1 MRLLLSLAIFIISFQ
16 SLVAQHILKG
26 QVVSEENGDPLAYA
40 SVIVDE
46 KNEVLTNIDG
56 SFQISY
62 TSKDSILEISYVG
75 FQKKYVSISP
85 YIDFTFIKLKPIASS
100 LDAVMLYSKENP
112 ANRIIRNAIGNKL
125 KNDPEEALKS
135 FKYKS
140 YNKFLIDNQS
150 SGLQVRADTSNSA
163 IETIVNE
170 GRAYLSER
178 VSTHLFSK
186 SKTKKEIVEAI
197 KTAGFKKPVYEVLAL
212 KAQALSLYKNDYQIF
227 DTEYAGPLANGAF
240 RNYSYKII
248 DTTSIDARPS
258 YVIYFKPKREKKVA
272 GLEGILYL
280 DTLSFAIQRAKAQLK
295 GAVDLEVNHNYHYYK
310 EQDVWFPSNQSLT
323 VKPGT
328 GGKDISVFG
337 GSISLGTVQRN
348 RSIMNGV
355 IGSGDVATDLFLE
368 SSTIN
373 YDIILNQDVP
383 VQRFSSDV
391 KVSNDANDKE
401 ITYWEAN
408 RQIPFSAK
416 DELTEVTVDSIIK
429 ARNIERKITVKKAI
443 SNGHYPAGFWNFDLS
458 KFIKYNNY
466 EGIRLG
472 AGGTTNSSFSD
483 NMRIHGYLVYGFK
496 DDKFKYGIGAGKLL
510 NKRTGTWLD
519 LKYSDDIREVG
530 SYKYIRG
537 INDFSILEPRFVN
550 ISYYYRYKSIQ
561 AGITHRIA
569 PTLESEL
576 TLDQSAISQIGNYAY
591 LNNNKLFQ
599 DYTITEATIGF
610 LFRPYSNFLNTPES
624 HIILDKGY
632 PQFTGQISKSFS
644 GLLNGDFDF
653 TKVGLKIEY
662 QVNRLDLSNTQ
673 FTLEGNYAF
682 GDLPLTHAFHAFPNN
697 PNKVEVLDRFSVA
710 GKIAFETMYFNEFFS
725 DRQAALHIRHQ
736 FRPIPITDSFRP
748 ELVLVN
754 RFIIGDFSNMDAH
767 KNIEFKSLKH
777 GFSEAGLELNKIY
790 AGLGL
795 SFAYRYGA
803 YHLPSFKE
811 NFSLK
816 FTFQLKI

>member
-1 MRLLLSLAIFIISFQ
+1 MRLILSLAIFIISYQ
-16 SLVAQHILKG
+16 SLMAQHSIKG
-26 QVVSEENGDPLAYA
+26 RVVNAENGDPLAYA
-40 SVIVDE
+40 SVILAE
-46 KNEVLTNIDG
+46 KTKVLTNIDG
-56 SFQISY
+56 SFQLTY
-62 TSKDSILEISYVG
+62 TSKDSLLEISYAG
-75 FQKKYVSISP
+75 FQKKYISISP
-85 YIDFTFIKLKPIASS
+85 YIDFALIKLQPVAST

-112 ANRIIRNAIGNKL
+112 ANRIIRKAIENKL
-125 KNDPEEALKS
+125 KNDPEEALES
-135 FKYKS
+135 FNYKS

-150 SGLQVRADTSNSA
+150 AGIQVRADTSNSA

-178 VSTHLFSK
+178 VSTHIFSR

-240 RNYSYKII
+240 RNYTYKII
-248 DTTSIDARPS
+248 DTTAIDSRAS

-280 DTLSFAIQRAKAQLK
+280 DTLSYAIQRAKAQLK
-295 GAVDLEVNHNYHYYK
+295 GAIDLEVIHNYNYYK
-310 EQDVWFPSNQSLT
+310 EEDVWFPSDQSLT
-323 VKPGT
+323 VKAGT

-348 RSIMNGV
+348 RSILNGV
-355 IGSGDVATDLFLE
+355 IGSGDVENDLFLE
-368 SSTIN
+368 STTYN
-373 YDIILNQDVP
+373 YEISLNQEVP
-383 VQRFSSDV
+383 FQRFSSDV
-391 KVSNDANDKE
+391 KVSDDANDKE
-401 ITYWEAN
+401 ISYWEQN
-408 RQIPFSAK
+408 RQIPFSIK
-416 DELTEVTVDSIIK
+416 DELTEQKVDSIIK
-429 ARNIERKITVKKAI
+429 ARKIERKITVKKAI
-443 SNGHYPAGFWNFDLS
+443 SNGYYPVGFWNFDLS

-472 AGGTTNSSFSD
+472 AGGTTNASLSD
-483 NMRIHGYLVYGFK
+483 NIRLHGYLVYGFK

-519 LKYSDDIREVG
+519 VKYSDDIREVG

-569 PTLESEL
+569 PTLESEF
-576 TLDQSAISQIGNYAY
+576 TLDQSAISQIGNYAFE
-591 LNNNKLFQ
+591 NNNELFR

-610 LFRPYSNFLNTPES
+610 LFRPYSIFLNTPES
-624 HIILDKGY
+624 HVILDKGY

-644 GLLNGDFDF
+644 GLINGDFDF

-697 PNKVEVLDRFSVA
+697 PNKPEILNRFSVA

-736 FRPIPITDSFRP
+736 FRPIPISDSFRP

-754 RFIIGDFSNMDAH
+754 RFIIGDFSNMEVH
-767 KNIEFKSLKH
+767 KNITFNSLKH

-803 YHLPSFKE
+803 YHLPTFKE
-811 NFSLK
+811 NFSVK

>member
-1 MRLLLSLAIFIISFQ
+1 MRSLLTLALFIISFQ
-16 SLVAQHILKG
+16 SLVAQHSLKG
-26 QVVSEENGDPLAYA
+26 QVVNANNGDPLAYA
-40 SVIVDE
+40 SVIVTG
-46 KNEVLTNIDG
+46 KNEILTNIDG
-56 SFQISY
+56 SFQLTFS
-62 TSKDSILEISYVG
+62 SKDSIIEVSYVG
-75 FQKKYVSISP
+75 FLKKRISLTP
-85 YIDFTFIKLKPIASS
+85 SLDFTLIKLEPIASS
-100 LDAVMLYSKENP
+100 LAAVMLYSKENP
-112 ANRIIRNAIGNKL
+112 ANRIIRKAIENKP
-125 KNDPEEALKS
+125 KNDPEKALNS

-150 SGLQVRADTSNSA
+150 TGLRVVTDTANSA
-163 IETIVNE
+163 IETIINE

-186 SKTKKEIVEAI
+186 ATTKKEIVEAI

-240 RNYSYKII
+240 RNYSFKIL
-248 DTTSIDARPS
+248 DTTTINKRPS
-258 YVIYFKPKREKKVA
+258 FMIYFMPKRQKKVA

-280 DTLSFAIQRAKAQLK
+280 DTITYAIQRAKAQLK
-295 GAVDLEVNHNYHYYK
+295 GAIDLEVNHNYNYYK
-310 EQDVWFPSNQSLT
+310 DQDIWFPSDQSLT

-348 RSIMNGV
+348 KSILNGV
-355 IGSGDVATDLFLE
+355 IGSGDVENDLFLE
-368 SSTIN
+368 STTYN
-373 YDIILNQDVP
+373 YELSLNEEVP
-383 VQRFSSDV
+383 LQRFSSDV
-391 KVSNDANDKE
+391 KVSDDANDKE
-401 ITYWEAN
+401 ITYWEEN
-408 RQIPFSAK
+408 RQIPFSIK
-416 DELTEVTVDSIIK
+416 DELTEQKVDSIIK
-429 ARNIERKITVKKAI
+429 ARNIERKIIVKKAI
-443 SNGHYPAGFWNFDLS
+443 SNGYYPAGFWNFDLS

-472 AGGTTNSSFSD
+472 AGGTTNTSFSEKI
-483 NMRIHGYLVYGFK
+483 RVHGYLVYGFK
-496 DDKFKYGIGAGKLL
+496 DEKFKYGIGAGNLL

-519 LKYSDDIREVG
+519 VKYSDDIREVG

-537 INDFSILEPRFVN
+537 VNDFSILEPRFVN

-569 PTLESEL
+569 PTLESEI
-576 TLDQSAISQIGNYAY
+576 TLDQSAISQIGNYAF
-591 LNNNKLFQ
+591 LNNNNLFR
-599 DYTITEATIGF
+599 DYTITEATLGF
-610 LFRPYSNFLNTPES
+610 LFRPYSIFLNTPES

-632 PQFTGQISKSFS
+632 PQLTGQISKSFS

-653 TKVGLKIEY
+653 TKIGLKIEY

-682 GDLPLTHAFHAFPNN
+682 GELPLTHAFHAFPNN
-697 PNKVEVLDRFSVA
+697 PNKPEVLSRFSVA

-725 DRQAALHIRHQ
+725 DRQAALHIKHQ

-754 RFIIGDFSNMDAH
+754 RFIIGDFSNMEAH
-767 KNIEFKSLKH
+767 KNIQFDSLKH

-790 AGLGL
+790 AGFGL

-803 YHLPSFKE
+803 YHLPTFKE
-811 NFSLK
+811 NISLK
-816 FTFQLKI
+816 FSFQLKI